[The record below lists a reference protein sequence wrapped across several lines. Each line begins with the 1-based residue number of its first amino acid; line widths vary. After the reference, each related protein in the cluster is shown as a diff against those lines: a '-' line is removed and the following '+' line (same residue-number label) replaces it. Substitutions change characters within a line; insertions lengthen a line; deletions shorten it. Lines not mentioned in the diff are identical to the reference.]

1 MTLPLITVYPDTIPS
16 KGQNQ
21 VDFDA
26 NMNNYLPWQTT
37 FATQL
42 TPWITFANNLGAAL
56 LAGNLPPLTGQAL
69 KAVRVNAA
77 DDGIEM
83 QTVTAAGW
91 TFLAAADTA
100 AQRTALEIPAP
111 VSLTQAQAED
121 DASTV
126 FGQVSGQ
133 RLAQAIAAGGWISQ
147 GVFATTSGTNIDITG
162 IPTGAKRI
170 RITFD
175 SVSVSSTD
183 DYLIQIGTGTT
194 PKTTGYISGSG
205 MVGSTVR
212 ENATTGFVIFSNDAS
227 HQVCGAVNLNKMGAT
242 NVWVAS
248 HAVTLSPNSNGT
260 GAAGGGRT
268 DLAGLIGMIRLT
280 SLAGSQA
287 YDGGSVFVEY
297 QL

>member
-1 MTLPLITVYPDTIPS
+1 MTQPTKPTAPLPALRSDPDTFSARLEANILFWPTHLTFIDES
-16 KGQNQ
+16 NTYNQ
-21 VDFDA
+21 G
-26 NMNNYLPWQTT
+26 LS
-37 FATQL
+37 
-42 TPWITFANNLGAAL
+42 AAL
-56 LAGNLPPLTGQAL
+56 IAGNLPPLTGQAL